1 MNMPPHDVH
10 LNDNVSDQLVPASGV
25 FIAAAGA
32 AFRKVLFSEE
42 VRGGAT
48 GSGGWLALE
57 AVFRPE
63 THRFSFAPT
72 FGLRL
77 SRYNEKTLR

>member
-42 VRGGAT
+42 VRGG
-48 GSGGWLALE
+48 
-57 AVFRPE
+57 
-63 THRFSFAPT
+63 H
-72 FGLRL
+72 GLRRVARL
-77 SRYNEKTLR
+77 GGRF